1 MKIIPVIDILE
12 GKVVHA
18 KGGKRKLYQPLKS
31 SLFSSS
37 EPLDIVHELEKIGFN
52 ELYIADLDS
61 IMKNQINFDLFE
73 NLRANSEIDL
83 MVDAGITNKRQ
94 AIQLLNRDIN
104 KIIIG
109 TETLTHLKFLKNS
122 VNIFGKNRIILS
134 LDLINNKVLNKLNP
148 TFQNGPLAFL
158 DSIRDFGLS
167 QIIVLDLKRV
177 GTSRGINTILVKKIL
192 REFDLDII
200 VGGGIRNILEL
211 IKLEKLGIKGVLVG
225 TALYSNLINISD
237 LRDKHFLI

>member
-1 MKIIPVIDILE
+1 MKLIPVIDILE

-37 EPLDIVHELEKIGFN
+37 EPLDIVHKLEKIGFN

-109 TETLTHLKFLKNS
+109 TETLTHIKFLKNS
-122 VNIFGKNRIILS
+122 INIFGKNRIILS

-177 GTSRGINTILVKKIL
+177 GTSKGINTILVKKIL

-211 IKLEKLGIKGVLVG
+211 IQLEKLGIKGVLVG

>member
-18 KGGKRKLYQPLKS
+18 KGGKRRLYQPLKS
-31 SLFSSS
+31 SLFSSL
-37 EPLDIVHELEKIGFN
+37 EPLDIVHELEKIGFK

-94 AIQLLNRDIN
+94 AIQLLNSDIN

-148 TFQNGPLAFL
+148 IFQNGPLAFL

-167 QIIVLDLKRV
+167 QIIVLDLTRV
-177 GTSRGINTILVKKIL
+177 GTSKGINTILVKKIL

-211 IKLEKLGIKGVLVG
+211 IHLEKLGVKGVLVG

-237 LRDKHFLI
+237 LKENDFLL